1 MEIDVNEQSKTVIS
15 ITLRQK
21 GHDAERITAA
31 HIIVNSYKSRVEMK
45 YRIKID
51 GDDNELRDSAAK
63 QHEHTSVHS
72 DLVAAGFRARLTIPS
87 QTGSRPEMWS
97 KFVELALNLSEVA
110 SSFRFKAT
118 SLAVHP
124 RNIFLI
130 SRRKQIRELSRL
142 CAGLHL

>member
-72 DLVAAGFRARLTIPS
+72 DLVAAGSRARRLYRV
-87 QTGSRPEMWS
+87 RPGPGPKCGQS
-97 KFVELALNLSEVA
+97 SSNL
-110 SSFRFKAT
+110 
-118 SLAVHP
+118 L
-124 RNIFLI
+124 
-130 SRRKQIRELSRL
+130 
-142 CAGLHL
+142 